1 MSECRLVLLAT
12 AGLSL
17 LAAPLAAQSP
27 AYAIR
32 RTISVGGQGGWDYL
46 AVDTARNRL
55 YVSHGNQ
62 VDVIDLARDTVIGV
76 IPGTP
81 GVHGIAIAYDLSRG
95 YASGGRDSSVTIF
108 DLGTLAVIK
117 RVNVGAR
124 NPDAIGYD
132 PVSHRVF
139 TFNGGSANATA
150 IDGASGDVV
159 GMIPLGGKPEFWAVD
174 GKGSMWVNNEDKD
187 VLVQFDT
194 KSMNVVKEVAL
205 TGCRRPT
212 GLGFDTT
219 RGLLFPVCNLSAT
232 MLVVD
237 AAKGTVLATLPIGQ
251 GVDGGGYDSGPGYAF
266 ASAGEGKLTIVGES
280 LGAWKVLQTVP
291 TMRGARTMVLDPKSH
306 RVFLSTADYGPTP
319 DSTAAN
325 PRPRPPVLPG
335 TFKVLVV
342 GPPVP

>member
-1 MSECRLVLLAT
+1 MAGYRLFFLAT
-12 AGLSL
+12 GGLGL

-27 AYAIR
+27 SYAVR
-32 RTISVGGQGGWDYL
+32 RAIVVGGQGGWDYL

-62 VDVIDLARDTVIGV
+62 VEVIDLARDTVIGV

-81 GVHGIAIAYDLSRG
+81 GVHGIAIAYDLARG

-150 IDGASGDVV
+150 IDGASGDVI
-159 GMIPLGGKPEFWAVD
+159 GMIPLGGKPEFWAAD

-194 KSMNVVKEVAL
+194 KALNVVKVVTLA
-205 TGCRRPT
+205 GCRRPT
-212 GLGFDTT
+212 GLGFDAK

-232 MLVVD
+232 ILVVD
-237 AAKGTVLATLPIGQ
+237 GARGTVLATLPIGQ
-251 GVDGGGYDSGPGYAF
+251 GVDGGGYDPGPGFAF
-266 ASAGEGKLTIVGES
+266 ASAGEGRLTIVGES
-280 LGAWKVLQTVP
+280 LGAWKVLQDVP
-291 TMRGARTMVLDPKSH
+291 TLRGARTMVVDPRSH
-306 RVFLSTADYGPTP
+306 RIYLSTADYGVPP

-325 PRPRPPVLPG
+325 PRPRAPVIPG
-335 TFKVLVV
+335 SFKVLVV
-342 GPPVP
+342 GPPAP